1 MALVAKIV
9 SFESFADGSGAPAVV
24 EVRNGRQSARFA
36 LDMLGSEI
44 PSCNGLGSGLS
55 ASMTHKAAEV
65 ARRLYSAR
73 VAELGAD
80 WVDAN
85 RAMYAE

>member
-1 MALVAKIV
+1 MALIAKIL
-9 SFESFADGSGAPAVV
+9 SFDSFPDASGAPAVV
-24 EVRNGRQSARFA
+24 EVRRGHQAARFA
-36 LDMLGSEI
+36 LDMLGSDT

-65 ARRLYSAR
+65 ARRLYAAR
-73 VAELGAD
+73 VAELGGG
-80 WVDAN
+80 WIEAN